1 MEINAITEP
10 TGIGAAQLQYKE
22 INQAN
27 DWFDKLER
35 SFIKVWFIWN
45 MEILLKDWDMPTI
58 RREGTNDN
66 ENRK

>member
-1 MEINAITEP
+1 MMSRCGYKDNQKNGSRRKIEINAITEP

-35 SFIKVWFIWN
+35 SVIKV
-45 MEILLKDWDMPTI
+45 
-58 RREGTNDN
+58 
-66 ENRK
+66 